1 MTIEFKTD
9 EMLLNMGPH
18 HPSTHGV
25 LRFILKVDG
34 ETIKSVEPV
43 IGYLHRSI
51 ERLGQDRNYFMY
63 FPVVDRIDYIS
74 ALGSEAPLALAV
86 EKIGGIQVP
95 ERAEYLRV
103 ITLEMTRI
111 ISHLLWLGS
120 FLLDLGATT
129 VIMYGFRD
137 REKLLDFMEE
147 LSGQRMMFNYF
158 RYGGVSNDVPDG
170 WLDRVDEFCDYFMKV
185 IPEYEALINKNPIF
199 LARTEKIGVIPKKLA
214 VDYGVCGPILRAS
227 GVKYDIRKNE
237 TYSIYN
243 RFDFDIPVGKNGD
256 CLDRYLV
263 RMDEMRQS
271 VKIIKQ
277 AIKHIPN
284 GACLAKKVNQL
295 FKIPAGEAFC
305 QVEAPRGNMGVYL
318 ISNGT
323 NTASRIKYKTPS
335 YANTQILP
343 EILKGLYLSDIMP
356 VMGSFDIIVPEI
368 DR

>member
-25 LRFILKVDG
+25 LRFIVKIDG
-34 ETIKSVEPV
+34 ETIKNVEPV

-63 FPVVDRIDYIS
+63 FSVVDRIDYIS
-74 ALGSEAPLALAV
+74 ALGSEAPLALAG
-86 EKIGGIQVP
+86 EKIGGIEVP

-103 ITLEMTRI
+103 ITLELTRI

-120 FLLDLGATT
+120 YLLDLGATT

-158 RYGGVSNDVPDG
+158 RYGGVNNDVPDG
-170 WLDRVDEFCDYFMKV
+170 WLERVDEFCDYFNKI
-185 IPEYEALINKNPIF
+185 IPDYEALINKNPIF
-199 LARTEKIGVIPKKLA
+199 LARTQNIGVIPKKLA
-214 VDYGVCGPILRAS
+214 IDYGVCGPILRAS

-237 TYSIYN
+237 PYSIYD

-263 RMDEMRQS
+263 RMEEMRQS

-277 AIKHIPN
+277 AIKQIPK
-284 GACLAKKVNQL
+284 GACLAKKINQT

-323 NTASRIKYKTPS
+323 NTPARVKFRTPS

-343 EILKGLYLSDIMP
+343 EVLRGLYISDIMA